1 MPGTLRIAA
10 RSPSDSHS
18 IDPLNLNVTHHVD
31 LLVFRSPHH
40 DGWRKW
46 WGDTTPTAGGTTPTA
61 KEGSLGEAG
70 LRSQTFVMHEQA
82 TTLKHYMKVVRT
94 RRQPIGGVRIDS
106 YDHSNFYNEYHDQ
119 HKLTPSDR
127 LAPNALF
134 SYDVSP
140 FRVVHQQSSE
150 SFGSYL
156 TQLCAVVGGV
166 FTVFGIL
173 DGMLHGVVKVIKQD

>member
-1 MPGTLRIAA
+1 M
-10 RSPSDSHS
+10 
-18 IDPLNLNVTHHVD
+18 THHVD

-61 KEGSLGEAG
+61 KEGSLGEAW

-173 DGMLHGVVKVIKQD
+173 DGMLHGVVKVIKQDLRCAEGFI